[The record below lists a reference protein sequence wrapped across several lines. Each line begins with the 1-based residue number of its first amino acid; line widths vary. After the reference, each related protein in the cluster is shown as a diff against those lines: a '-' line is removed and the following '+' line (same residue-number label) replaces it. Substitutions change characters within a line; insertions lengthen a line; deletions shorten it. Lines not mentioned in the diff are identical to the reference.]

1 MNEGPVIEPPAVSP
15 APERR
20 RPGWAEFRRGYRGL
34 VAVAA
39 VVVLVLLAADIW
51 IVMRRLRYHR
61 EIARLRASMTDLERQ
76 RTDQL
81 IAQEQNKLRLAL
93 ELLRKQAQLERAL
106 HLTVTVD
113 SGTMQLE
120 REGALLRTMP
130 VQIGPERTVG
140 VAPDSVRLAA
150 PRGLRTIVAILG
162 ENDTWQ
168 VPAWVYAERGLAD
181 SSRAVRGALGP
192 AAILLDGGTVIY
204 SMPTAGP
211 LNDSSY
217 VLPGSVRAR
226 AEDLRAVLPNLSA
239 GVRVYFY

>member
-20 RPGWAEFRRGYRGL
+20 RPSWAEFRRGYRGL

-39 VVVLVLLAADIW
+39 VVVLVLLVADIW

-106 HLTVTVD
+106 HLTVT
-113 SGTMQLE
+113 
-120 REGALLRTMP
+120 
-130 VQIGPERTVG
+130 
-140 VAPDSVRLAA
+140 
-150 PRGLRTIVAILG
+150 
-162 ENDTWQ
+162 
-168 VPAWVYAERGLAD
+168 
-181 SSRAVRGALGP
+181 
-192 AAILLDGGTVIY
+192 
-204 SMPTAGP
+204 
-211 LNDSSY
+211 
-217 VLPGSVRAR
+217 
-226 AEDLRAVLPNLSA
+226 
-239 GVRVYFY
+239 